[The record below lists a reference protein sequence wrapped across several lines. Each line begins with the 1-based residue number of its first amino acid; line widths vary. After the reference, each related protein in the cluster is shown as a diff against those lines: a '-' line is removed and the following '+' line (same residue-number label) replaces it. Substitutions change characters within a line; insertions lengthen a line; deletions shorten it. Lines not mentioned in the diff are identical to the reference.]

1 MFLFQVLSLDLFVKT
16 GRDDKYKIL
25 AEEDDEASWV
35 SSKNYPVP
43 HTYLEPL
50 DLRN

>member
-1 MFLFQVLSLDLFVKT
+1 M

-25 AEEDDEASWV
+25 AEEDEEASWV
-35 SSKNYPVP
+35 SSKNSPVA

-50 DLRN
+50 DLRNWNQDQSWYS